1 MRLRALLVA
10 LLAACAL
17 APAALADGD
26 PASDTLI
33 TSQVF
38 YPYYSNTPKPA
49 VNRLQQTVADANKRG
64 YTIRVAVITSPY
76 DLGSVSALWHK
87 PQPYARFLSL
97 ELAFAY
103 KDRLLVVS
111 PNGYGYVDR
120 TKPDPAMLKVV
131 QKVPIE
137 KGTEGLLLTAD
148 KAVRALAAKS
158 GYKLPAAASVK
169 DGSGSSRD
177 EIVIAV
183 AAALGVLV
191 VAGVEILRRR
201 RRGRTTPQTIN

>member
-1 MRLRALLVA
+1 VKVRALLVA
-10 LLAACAL
+10 LLAACLL

-33 TSQVF
+33 TTQVF

-103 KDRLLVVS
+103 KNRLLVVS
-111 PNGYGYVDR
+111 PNGYGYVDK
-120 TKPDPAMLKVV
+120 TKPDPARLELVKT
-131 QKVPIE
+131 VPIG

-148 KAVRALAAKS
+148 KAVRALAAKD
-158 GYKLPAAASVK
+158 GYKLPAAASIK
-169 DGSGSSRD
+169 SGSGSSMD
-177 EIVIAV
+177 TVVIAI
-183 AAALGVLV
+183 AAAIGALLV
-191 VAGVEILRRR
+191 ALVEILRRR
-201 RRGRTTPQTIN
+201 RRGRTAAQTG